1 MSRIILIAAMDRNRG
16 IGRDNSLPWRL
27 PDDLKHFK
35 TLTLGKTIVMGRKT
49 FESLPGILPDRRH
62 IVITTNQSYRPE
74 KADVVHSL
82 DEAVNAVSDDEDVLV
97 VGGAEIY
104 RQFLPRAEMM
114 HLTLV
119 DTEVEA
125 DAFFPV
131 WNDAEWREVSR
142 TRHEADERHRF
153 AFDFVTFQ
161 RVLD

>member
-1 MSRIILIAAMDRNRG
+1 MGRIVLIAAMDRNRG
-16 IGRDNSLPWRL
+16 IGHDNSLPWRL

-35 TLTLGKTIVMGRKT
+35 ALTLGKTIVMGRKT

-104 RQFLPRAEMM
+104 RQFLPAADMM
-114 HLTLV
+114 YLTLV